1 MVVLVVVGWP
11 QSLREKSAILQR
23 TNYCE
28 EDKSEIF
35 SSQGPRLIIMPS
47 DKFIKIRLVLNQEID
62 ELNNIQ
68 ANFRA
73 E

>member
-11 QSLREKSAILQR
+11 QSFREKSAILQR
-23 TNYCE
+23 KSYCE
-28 EDKSEIF
+28 ENKSEIF
-35 SSQGPRLIIMPS
+35 SSQGPRLIIIPS
-47 DKFIKIRLVLNQEID
+47 DKFTKVFFNQEVD
-62 ELNNIQ
+62 ELNNVQ